1 MNQTPTPIRM
11 YAPQRF
17 IVGEFNFS
25 FSTTS
30 SCARPMANERLNMR
44 MTMTIDTTTNA
55 KIDAPNPPVVNAN
68 PARPTRIGPVHPK
81 PATK

>member
-25 FSTTS
+25 FSTTP

-44 MTMTIDTTTNA
+44 MTMTIEATT
-55 KIDAPNPPVVNAN
+55 KVMIDAQKPPVVNAN
-68 PARPTRIGPVHPK
+68 PARPT
-81 PATK
+81 